1 MDSTKFLTDQMMA
14 ILKVLSDAKEWQ
26 TTMSIH
32 KSLNSPPVVT
42 LRKQLR
48 RLNLFELIEC
58 EKSNHGSRWLIND
71 KGLLAIHSN
80 NEKVDRKVF
89 VPQPNLHPW
98 RKPVG
103 ELSKSITFMEG
114 IEQALRK
121 QAAELLVMADQI
133 RDSN

>member
-1 MDSTKFLTDQMMA
+1 MDSTKFLTDPMLA
-14 ILKVLSDAKEWQ
+14 ILRVLSDSKEWQ
-26 TTMSIH
+26 TTMSIQ
-32 KSLNSPPVVT
+32 KILNIPVET

-114 IEQALRK
+114 IEQALRQ